1 METIPEQW
9 PLPRIADILDN
20 MLGLLWFSTLDLKSG
35 YYQVASSPTSIKKT
49 AFVTPD
55 GHYEFLR
62 LPFGLKNAPSHFSKI
77 MFQAIGDLGNKI
89 INNINNKTLSYYK
102 HF

>member
-1 METIPEQW
+1 MCVDYRRLNRFPVSELW
-9 PLPRIADILDN
+9 PLAKANSIA
-20 MLGLLWFSTLDLKSG
+20 
-35 YYQVASSPTSIKKT
+35 KT

-77 MFQAIGDLGNKI
+77 MFHALNLILI
-89 INNINNKTLSYYK
+89 LILSKYISMI
-102 HF
+102 